1 MAIKNVTELDFD
13 TIKANLKDYMRSQ
26 EEFSDYNFDASGLS
40 VLIDLLAYNTHYNAV
55 MAHLTA
61 NESFIDSAVK
71 RNSVVSIAKTMGYT
85 PRSARSS
92 KAYIDLTI
100 TPDPT
105 YTSNTLFISKN
116 SVFTTSVNGRS
127 YTFVPATDVTIAKT
141 VNAAG
146 VGIFSIENL
155 EIVEGTRSQTSEII
169 SEVSTSGPI
178 LIPNDNVDTTT
189 IQCFVRPNANSSV
202 LDTYTFADNILD
214 INSDSKI
221 FYIEESTSGFY
232 EVHFGDGILGKKLEI
247 GNIVTLSY
255 VICKAGEANGARSFI
270 NSVNFSG
277 PNESVIGSVRQ
288 NASGGAPREDIES
301 IRFTAPR
308 FNAVKNRIVT
318 KTDYETVIKAAN
330 PNIKSVTAWGGED
343 NDPPIYGRVFVSLQP
358 EDGFTITEE
367 EKATLLTDVI
377 GLKQPITM
385 STQFVDPE
393 YTYIGLN
400 ISATY
405 DPKVTT
411 ASPDALSALIVA
423 EIESYFSGSLN
434 ALKKNFYYS
443 FLTNR
448 INNTSKA
455 IIGNNME
462 LRLQKRLVPK
472 FGQNARYEPKF
483 NNKILP
489 NSIRTN
495 YFNAIVNNV
504 IYRKVTIVDVPNSD
518 VIAPVYSGN
527 GTLKLR
533 DVGTGTIVVEN
544 LGTIDYDTGAI
555 DIPAMNISSLI
566 GSAVETVRISATPHE
581 GSKNISTDV
590 LVRTTEEQQFAVIPK
605 PARNIIL
612 ALDKSPSDI
621 PNNIRP
627 GISVTMV
634 PRIAD

>member
-1 MAIKNVTELDFD
+1 MAIKNVTNLDFD

-55 MAHLTA
+55 MAHLVA

-92 KAYIDLTI
+92 KAYVDLTI

-105 YTSNTLFISKN
+105 YLSNTLFISRG
-116 SVFTTSVNGRS
+116 SLFTTSVNGRS
-127 YTFVPATDVTIAKT
+127 YTFLPSTDLTIPRIIDATGAAKF
-141 VNAAG
+141 VA
-146 VGIFSIENL
+146 ENVQL
-155 EIVEGTRSQTSEII
+155 VEGTLTQTSEII
-169 SEVSTSGPI
+169 AENTLSGPI
-178 LIPNDNVDTTT
+178 LLPNNNIDTTT
-189 IQCFVRPNANSSV
+189 IKCTVRDNVNSSV
-202 LDTYTFADNILD
+202 TETYVYSETILD
-214 INSDSKI
+214 VNSTSKV
-221 FYIEESTSGFY
+221 FYIEESTSGYY
-232 EVHFGDGILGKKLEI
+232 EVHFGDGVLGKKLSV
-247 GNIVTLSY
+247 GNIVTIQYIVCNTS
-255 VICKAGEANGARSFI
+255 APNGAKSFR
-270 NSVNFSG
+270 NSTNFTG
-277 PNESVIGSVRQ
+277 ANESVVGTVVAV
-288 NASGGAPREDIES
+288 ASGGAPREDIES
-301 IRFTAPR
+301 IRYTAPR
-308 FNAVKNRIVT
+308 YNAVKNRIVT

-343 NDPPIYGRVFVSLQP
+343 NDPPIYGRVFISLQP
-358 EDGFTITEE
+358 EEGFTITQD
-367 EKATLLTDVI
+367 EKNTLLNEVI
-377 GLKQPITM
+377 SLKQPITM

-393 YTYIGLN
+393 YTYVGLN

-411 ASPDALSALIVA
+411 ATPSALQALIVA
-423 EIESYFSGSLN
+423 EVEDYFSGSLS

-448 INNTSKA
+448 INNVSKS
-455 IIGNNME
+455 IIGNNIE
-462 LRLQKRLVPK
+462 LRIQKRLVPK
-472 FGQNARYEPKF
+472 LGVVARYEPKF

-495 YFNAIVNNV
+495 YFNAVVNNV
-504 IYRKVTIVDVPNSD
+504 TYATVTIIDKPNADV
-518 VIAPVYSGN
+518 VAPVYSGT
-527 GTLKLR
+527 GILQLK
-533 DVGTGTIVVEN
+533 DVGTGTLILEN

-555 DIPAMNISSLI
+555 DIPALTISSLL
-566 GSAVETVRISATPHE
+566 GSVETVRISATPHE

-590 LVRTTEEQQFAVIPK
+590 LVRTTEEQEFAVIPK

-612 ALDKSPSDI
+612 ALDQSASDI
-621 PNNIRP
+621 PNNVRP

-634 PRIAD
+634 PRVAD